1 MLRKNSKIFI
11 AGHNGLVGSSILQ
24 LLKKN
29 KYKKILLR
37 NRNQLDLTN
46 FKKVNLFFKKN
57 IPEFLIICAA
67 RVGGILENKKYPIEF
82 LLDNLS
88 IQNNLLLASKKY
100 KLKRVIFLGSSCIYP
115 KISKIP
121 IKENYLMSGKLEET
135 NESYAIAKIAG
146 IKLCSILNDQYGK
159 DIICLMPTNAYGKND
174 NFDVKSSHVIP
185 GMITK
190 FINAKKL
197 KENVKLWGTGK
208 PIREFIHAEDLARAI
223 LFSLKISKK
232 KLLKITKQGIPILNV
247 GTGKSIS
254 IRKLAY
260 LIKKLTNFKGKIIF
274 NKKYPDGTMNKN
286 LDSTRLRKLGWKPEI
301 LLANGLKKII
311 QDREKY

>member
-1 MLRKNSKIFI
+1 
-11 AGHNGLVGSSILQ
+11 
-24 LLKKN
+24 
-29 KYKKILLR
+29 
-37 NRNQLDLTN
+37 
-46 FKKVNLFFKKN
+46 
-57 IPEFLIICAA
+57 
-67 RVGGILENKKYPIEF
+67 
-82 LLDNLS
+82 
-88 IQNNLLLASKKY
+88 
-100 KLKRVIFLGSSCIYP
+100 
-115 KISKIP
+115 
-121 IKENYLMSGKLEET
+121 
-135 NESYAIAKIAG
+135 
-146 IKLCSILNDQYGK
+146 
-159 DIICLMPTNAYGKND
+159 MPTNAYGKND

-197 KENVKLWGTGK
+197 KENVKIWGTGK

-223 LFSLKISKK
+223 LFSMKISKK
-232 KLLKITKQGIPILNV
+232 KLFKITKQGIPILNV

-274 NKKYPDGTMNKN
+274 NKKYLDGTMNKN

-311 QDREKY
+311 QDKAKY